1 MEEIEDIKV
10 GKWTRLF
17 IYLKDGTQFWED
29 GNESDATD
37 WKWAEHQSFYD
48 KNWLS
53 IDEEEING
61 GLKKGTLLQE
71 YFLNPHFKPNK
82 EEQKELEE
90 FFTSIGG
97 KEWKLN

>member
-1 MEEIEDIKV
+1 MTKVRYVEAKYDTTLSWDIEAIAEKNNFEMEEIEDIKV

-48 KNWLS
+48 EDWLS

-61 GLKKGTLLQE
+61 
-71 YFLNPHFKPNK
+71 
-82 EEQKELEE
+82 
-90 FFTSIGG
+90 
-97 KEWKLN
+97 

>member
-1 MEEIEDIKV
+1 MTKVRYVEAKYDTTLSWDIEAIAEENNFKIEEIDKIEV

-17 IYLKDGTQFWED
+17 ITLKDGTQFWED

-53 IDEEEING
+53 IDEEEINE
-61 GLKKGTLLQE
+61 T
-71 YFLNPHFKPNK
+71 
-82 EEQKELEE
+82 
-90 FFTSIGG
+90 
-97 KEWKLN
+97 

>member
-1 MEEIEDIKV
+1 MTKVRYVEAKYDTTLSWDIEAIAEKNNFKMEEIDKIEV

-48 KNWLS
+48 KDWFS
-53 IDEEEING
+53 IDEEEVN
-61 GLKKGTLLQE
+61 
-71 YFLNPHFKPNK
+71 
-82 EEQKELEE
+82 EEL
-90 FFTSIGG
+90 
-97 KEWKLN
+97 